1 MGTFAMPSL
10 GADMEAGRLVEW
22 MVAPGDTV
30 KRGDIVAVVETQK
43 GAIEIE
49 CFENGVVERLEAEIG
64 DELPVGAPLAVIRG
78 AGEAEAPPAPA
89 PPTTAKP
96 AMPTSPA
103 PAPAPGSPAT
113 GLAASPAARAKAA
126 ELGVD
131 LATVKGT
138 GPGGAIVLADVEGP
152 SPAKPAPKPET
163 RPADRMAEMRKAIA
177 AAMAR
182 SKREIPHY
190 YLFHRID
197 LQAATDW
204 LAETNAGRPP
214 ETRLLMGALLAK
226 ATALAAASSRAV
238 NGHYGPEGFE
248 TSDAVHLGMAVS
260 LRGGGL
266 IAPAILDAE
275 TLTLDAM
282 MEAIRDVVARAR
294 AGRLRSSEMTMG
306 TITLSSLGEKGVE
319 AMAGIIY
326 PPQVSLVAFGTPMPR
341 PVALGSQVALRDT
354 VTVSLAADHRASDGR
369 LGARFLVEIDRLLQ
383 SPEAL

>member
-1 MGTFAMPSL
+1 A
-10 GADMEAGRLVEW
+10 
-22 MVAPGDTV
+22 
-30 KRGDIVAVVETQK
+30 
-43 GAIEIE
+43 
-49 CFENGVVERLEAEIG
+49 
-64 DELPVGAPLAVIRG
+64 
-78 AGEAEAPPAPA
+78 
-89 PPTTAKP
+89 
-96 AMPTSPA
+96 PA
-103 PAPAPGSPAT
+103 PAPAAVT
-113 GLAASPAARAKAA
+113 GLAASPAARARAA
-126 ELGVD
+126 ELGLD

-152 SPAKPAPKPET
+152 APARPATKAAAK
-163 RPADRMAEMRKAIA
+163 PADRMTEMRKAIA
-177 AAMAR
+177 AAMAK

-190 YLFHRID
+190 YLFHKID

-204 LAETNAGRPP
+204 VAETNAGRPP
-214 ETRLLMGALLAK
+214 EKRLLMGALLAK
-226 ATALAAASSRAV
+226 ATALAAASSKMV
-238 NGHYGPEGFE
+238 NGHYGSEGFE
-248 TSDAVHLGMAVS
+248 KSDAVHLGMAVS

-275 TLTLDAM
+275 TLSLDAM
-282 MEAIRDVVARAR
+282 MDAIRDVVARTR

-326 PPQVSLVAFGTPMPR
+326 PPQVALVGFGTPMPR
-341 PVALGSQVALRDT
+341 PVALGTEVALRET